1 MASAFGCDGD
11 RCRLCS
17 ARRSTARRE
26 GRHTAAGTIQGVQ
39 GTLSARRLSGIWKT
53 LLASILV
60 DFYKLCI
67 GLNLDTNNKQA
78 PLLNRVRESSVPQ
91 ALLTGDAWEDGEV
104 FRPERFLGAGGGRVE
119 RSELLIP
126 FSVGKRIC
134 PGEGLARDVFISR
147 YVLI

>member
-1 MASAFGCDGD
+1 MRD
-11 RCRLCS
+11 
-17 ARRSTARRE
+17 ST
-26 GRHTAAGTIQGVQ
+26 
-39 GTLSARRLSGIWKT
+39 
-53 LLASILV
+53 
-60 DFYKLCI
+60 
-67 GLNLDTNNKQA
+67 
-78 PLLNRVRESSVPQ
+78 PPQ

-134 PGEGLARDVFISR
+134 PGEGLARDAFIIGR

>member
-1 MASAFGCDGD
+1 MRD
-11 RCRLCS
+11 
-17 ARRSTARRE
+17 ST
-26 GRHTAAGTIQGVQ
+26 
-39 GTLSARRLSGIWKT
+39 
-53 LLASILV
+53 
-60 DFYKLCI
+60 
-67 GLNLDTNNKQA
+67 
-78 PLLNRVRESSVPQ
+78 PPQ